1 MDCPIL
7 SPNSLIFGN
16 DVNFDDAAPQESKSE
31 TMKKRHKYEKRC
43 KHEYLVAFREKH
55 NLKHKDKTFKI
66 NIGNVVM
73 IKAEEKSRG
82 HILAKTTSFEL
93 LNYVLETS

>member
-1 MDCPIL
+1 MDYPIL
-7 SPNSLIFGN
+7 TPNSLIFGN
-16 DVNFDDAAPQESKSE
+16 DVNFDDAAPHESKSE
-31 TMKKRHKYEKRC
+31 TMKKRHKYDKQC
-43 KHEYLVAFREKH
+43 KHEYLEKH